1 MASRGLFL
9 SLEICNDKLPVVQ
22 QLSNPPI
29 QAQGTAGKKNPDDGF
44 HQAIPVREMR
54 LPILSLVL

>member
-1 MASRGLFL
+1 
-9 SLEICNDKLPVVQ
+9 LPVVQ

-29 QAQGTAGKKNPDDGF
+29 QAQGIAGKENPDDGF